1 MKKYTNRLMKLDK
14 KFGAQNYKP
23 LPIVLQRGSGVN
35 VFDVENRMY
44 YDFLSSYS
52 SINQGHC
59 HPKLIK
65 AINEQSKKLTLCS
78 RAFYNEN
85 LSLFYKYMNS
95 TFKYDKCLPMNSGV
109 EAVETSIKLARLWGY
124 KHKCIESNKA
134 EIIVANNNFWGRS
147 LAACSSSTD
156 PLCYNNFG
164 PFMSGFTFVDFNN
177 VLQLEDKL
185 KNNDNIVAFIV
196 EPIQGEA
203 GIILPS
209 QNYLEQCSQLCKK
222 YNVLFI
228 CDEVQTGIGRT
239 GKMLVSENIKPDM
252 IVLGKALSG
261 GTMPISC
268 VLGNNQVMDLVKPG
282 IHGSTFGGNPLAT
295 YIAPKAIDIILE
307 ENLLENAVKMG
318 KLFRD
323 ELKKKND
330 SLISDVRGVGL
341 LNAVEFINDNVAE
354 TFVENWM
361 KNGLLSKVTKN
372 STVRMCPPLV
382 INNREMEN
390 SLDIIFK
397 SINQIY

>member
-1 MKKYTNRLMKLDK
+1 MKKYVNKLIKLDK

-23 LPIVLQRGSGVN
+23 LPIVLNRGSGVH
-35 VFDVENRMY
+35 VFDVENKMY

-65 AINEQSKKLTLCS
+65 AINNQSKKLTLCS
-78 RAFYNEN
+78 RAFYSEN

-124 KHKCIESNKA
+124 KHKGIENDKA

-147 LAACSSSTD
+147 LAACSSSND

-164 PFMSGFTFVDFNN
+164 PFMPGFSFVDFNN
-177 VLQLEDKL
+177 ILQLEDKL
-185 KNNDNIVAFIV
+185 KNNTNIVAFIV

-203 GIILPS
+203 GIILPN
-209 QNYLEQCSQLCKK
+209 QNYLEQCSELCKK

-252 IVLGKALSG
+252 VVLGKALSG
-261 GTMPISC
+261 GIMPISC

-282 IHGSTFGGNPLAT
+282 IHGSTFGGNPLAA
-295 YIAPKAIDIILE
+295 YIAPKAIDIIFE
-307 ENLLENAVKMG
+307 ENLLENAINMG
-318 KLFRD
+318 NLFRD
-323 ELKKKND
+323 ELTKENNKLIND
-330 SLISDVRGVGL
+330 IRGVGL
-341 LNAVEFINDNVAE
+341 LNAIEFINDDVAE
-354 TFVENWM
+354 IFVRNCM
-361 KNGLLSKVTKN
+361 KNGLLTKVTKN
-372 STVRMCPPLV
+372 NTVRMCPPLV
-382 INNREMEN
+382 INKSEMEN
-390 SLDIIFK
+390 SLNIIFK
-397 SINQIY
+397 SINQI